1 MASAFAYIR
10 TSSAAN
16 LGDDKDSVTR
26 QRTAIERY
34 AEAADFTIKEEYQDP
49 AVSGESDITER
60 PGFAA
65 MLDAIEGNGVRTVI
79 VEDASRFA
87 RSTLTAELGILLLR
101 QRGVKLVTA
110 SGDDLTDDSDE
121 MREAMR
127 KVAGAF
133 AEAEKKR
140 LVKKLRAARDRKSAA
155 QGKRVEGRKGYRET
169 NPELVRQ
176 AKRLRRKSP
185 KTGERRSLRQVSEE
199 LAKLGYTTRSGRQLP
214 AEQVK
219 RLLT

>member
-1 MASAFAYIR
+1 
-10 TSSAAN
+10 
-16 LGDDKDSVTR
+16 
-26 QRTAIERY
+26 
-34 AEAADFTIKEEYQDP
+34 
-49 AVSGESDITER
+49 
-60 PGFAA
+60 
-65 MLDAIEGNGVRTVI
+65 VI

-169 NPELVRQ
+169 NPELIRQ

-185 KTGERRSLRQVSEE
+185 KTGKRRSLRQVSEE
-199 LAKLGYTTRSGRQLP
+199 LAKLGYTTRSGRELP

-219 RLLT
+219 RLVSE

>member
-16 LGDDKDSVTR
+16 LGDDKDSVAR
-26 QRTAIERY
+26 QRNAIERY
-34 AEAADFTIKEEYQDP
+34 AEAAGFAIKDEYQDP
-49 AVSGESDITER
+49 AVSGEADITER